1 QSPFSGR
8 PQDRRERARKAPPQ
22 RGPALQRSEA
32 MPPRL
37 DHRVSDLA
45 VNVELELRRRR
56 VADAN
61 RTGALEAGEP
71 RYLPLR
77 ETPLAAD
84 AVHDLQLVGAPG
96 DGPEQPVA
104 PVA

>member
-1 QSPFSGR
+1 
-8 PQDRRERARKAPPQ
+8 
-22 RGPALQRSEA
+22 

-37 DHRVSDLA
+37 EHRVGDLA

-61 RTGALEAGEP
+61 RTSALEAGEP

-77 ETPLAAD
+77 ETPLAAG
-84 AVHDLQLVGAPG
+84 AVHDLQLVRASG

-104 PVA
+104 PVARLVLIPGRAERHQREGRVAQPAIA